1 MGFLEINWTSAA
13 MLMLFV
19 LMVYFLNKFL
29 YTPFI
34 EMAEKRKKKVESDLK
49 SAEELKKEAEKMKE
63 EAEKQLLEA
72 RQRADEIVESARREA
87 ETIVEDAR
95 EKAKK
100 EAQSIIDS
108 AKAQIEV
115 EYKRALE
122 QIQERAAEL
131 SVVMATKLLQRVFQ
145 DERAKREYL
154 IKILKEE
161 IEKS

>member
-1 MGFLEINWTSAA
+1 LGFLEINWTSAA

-34 EMAEKRKKKVESDLK
+34 EMAEKRRKKVESDLK

-63 EAEKQLLEA
+63 EAEKQLSEA
-72 RQRADEIVESARREA
+72 RQRADEIVENARKEA
-87 ETIVEDAR
+87 ESIIEDAR
-95 EKAKK
+95 EKAKR
-100 EAQSIIDS
+100 EAQNIVDS

-115 EYKRALE
+115 EYKKALE

-131 SVVMATKLLQRVFQ
+131 SVILATKLLQRVFQ
-145 DERAKREYL
+145 DERAKKEYL

-161 IEKS
+161 LERP

>member
-34 EMAEKRKKKVESDLK
+34 EMAEKRRKKVESDLK

-63 EAEKQLLEA
+63 EAEKQLSEA
-72 RQRADEIVESARREA
+72 RQRAGEIVENARKEA
-87 ETIVEDAR
+87 ESIIEDAR
-95 EKAKK
+95 EKAKR
-100 EAQSIIDS
+100 EAQNIVDS
-108 AKAQIEV
+108 AKTQIEV
-115 EYKRALE
+115 EYKKALE

-131 SVVMATKLLQRVFQ
+131 SVILATKLLQRVFQ
-145 DERAKREYL
+145 DERAKKEYL

-161 IEKS
+161 LERS

>member
-115 EYKRALE
+115 EYKEPWSRSRNVL
-122 QIQERAAEL
+122 RNFPWL
-131 SVVMATKLLQRVFQ
+131 WPPNCFRGFSRMKGQRGNTSSKFS
-145 DERAKREYL
+145 KRR
-154 IKILKEE
+154 
-161 IEKS
+161 

>member
-1 MGFLEINWTSAA
+1 MGFLEINWTSAT

-34 EMAEKRKKKVESDLK
+34 EMAEKRRKKVEEDLK
-49 SAEELKKEAEKMKE
+49 SAEQLKE
-63 EAEKQLLEA
+63 EAEKMRSDAERFLSEA
-72 RQRADEIVESARREA
+72 RQRADEIVESARKEA
-87 ETIVEDAR
+87 EAIVEEAR

-100 EAQSIIDS
+100 EAQNIVES

-115 EYKRALE
+115 EYKKALE

-131 SVVMATKLLQRVFQ
+131 SVILATKLLQKVFQ
-145 DERAKREYL
+145 DEKAKREYL
-154 IKILKEE
+154 VKILKEE